1 MKQIFLFT
9 LLAAVAGCHQDP
21 AVPGSIIPA
30 TCQLGMIETI
40 DESTSANGNTS
51 AQTSLYNAFGSVVSE
66 SFRRRQ
72 GTATTAT
79 TATWDARYTYD
90 ADKFLT
96 AYEQTGGP
104 GIRETY
110 QYDGTKRLTKVQR
123 TAAGGNQTVDYTY
136 SGDKVSEYTVK
147 NSAGVATARYTFAA
161 GILTGVTVSN
171 GSATVTGGKIMS
183 RAYTDGASC
192 TYQFD
197 AQGRM
202 TGLDSTRGT
211 AKHQFVFS
219 YDTRN
224 YAPNASLQ
232 QRGWPK
238 PDLDLGGINPVSALT
253 ALATSGVRL
262 DQLGNSRLAGN
273 LASVTYRLF
282 TNGVAGAPVVTTY
295 QYAYNSQNFPR
306 GFSRSDGFRTKYYY
320 TNCP

>member
-9 LLAAVAGCHQDP
+9 LLAALAGCHQDP

-30 TCQLGMIETI
+30 TCQLGMIETV
-40 DESTSANGNTS
+40 DESPTADGNTS
-51 AQTSLYNAFGSVVSE
+51 VQTSLYNAFGSVVTE

-72 GTATTAT
+72 RAATT
-79 TATWDARYTYD
+79 TWDARYTYSD
-90 ADKFLT
+90 DKFLT

-110 QYDGTKRLTKVQR
+110 QYDGTNRLTKIQR
-123 TAAGGNQTVDYTY
+123 TESGGNQTIDYVY
-136 SGDKVSEYTVK
+136 SGDNVSEYTIK

-161 GILTGVTVSN
+161 GTLTGVTFSN
-171 GSATVTGGKIMS
+171 GSAAVSGGKIIS
-183 RAYTDGASC
+183 RTYADGASC

-197 AQGRM
+197 SQGRM
-202 TGLDSTRGT
+202 TGLDSTRGP
-211 AKHQFVFS
+211 AKYQFLYT
-219 YDTRN
+219 YDTRT
-224 YAPNASLQ
+224 YAPNASLR

-238 PDLDLGGINPVSALT
+238 PDLDLGGVNPVSALT
-253 ALATSGVRL
+253 ALATAGVRL

-273 LASVTYRLF
+273 LTSVTYRLF
-282 TNGVAGAPVVTTY
+282 TNGVAGAPVITTY
-295 QYAYNSQNFPR
+295 QYTYNSQNFPR

>member
-9 LLAAVAGCHQDP
+9 LLAALAGCHQDP

-40 DESTSANGNTS
+40 NQSDLAIGNTS
-51 AQTSLYNAFGSVVSE
+51 VQEIRYNSFGSVVAE
-66 SFRRRQ
+66 SFLPKQ
-72 GTATTAT
+72 GASASTGWTAK
-79 TATWDARYTYD
+79 YTYSD
-90 ADKFLT
+90 DKFLT

-110 QYDGTKRLTKVQR
+110 QYDGTNRLTKIQR
-123 TAAGGNQTVDYTY
+123 TALGGNQTIDYAY
-136 SGDKVSEYTVK
+136 SGDNVSEYTVK
-147 NSAGVATARYTFAA
+147 NSAGVTTARYTFAT
-161 GILTGVTVSN
+161 GGTLTGVTFSN
-171 GSATVTGGKIMS
+171 GSATVSGGKIS
-183 RAYTDGASC
+183 NRVYSDGASC

-197 AQGRM
+197 NQGRM
-202 TGLDSTRGT
+202 TGLDSTRGPV
-211 AKHQFVFS
+211 KHQFIYT
-219 YDTRN
+219 YDTRD
-224 YAPNASLQ
+224 YAPNASLR
-232 QRGWPK
+232 QRGWPN

-253 ALATSGVRL
+253 AQATVGVRL

-273 LASVTYRLF
+273 LASVTERLF
-282 TNGVAGAPVVTTY
+282 TNGVAGAPVTTTY